1 MAFLGIDYGSKRVG
15 IAYSDE
21 TGKVAF
27 PLAILP
33 NNKSLLPSV
42 VGIIAD
48 KKIEKIIL
56 GESNNLDG
64 TPNAIMKDIEIFKK
78 NLSEATGIEIHFE
91 PEFWTS
97 FQAERWQGK
106 TELVDASAAAIILQ
120 SFLDRNI
127 K

>member
-1 MAFLGIDYGSKRVG
+1 MNYLGIDYGKKRVG

-33 NNKSLLPSV
+33 NNENLV
-42 VGIIAD
+42 AQICGIAMD
-48 KKIEKIIL
+48 KKTNLIVL

-64 TPNAIMKDIEIFKK
+64 TPNAIMKDIEVFKK
-78 NLSEATGIEIHFE
+78 NLSEISGIEIHYE
-91 PEFWTS
+91 PEFWSS

-106 TELVDASAAAIILQ
+106 TEHVDASAAAIILQ
-120 SFLDRNI
+120 SFLD
-127 K
+127 KK